1 VTRSFSFP
9 AIRSTHVRSVT
20 PENLAWLF
28 VCVLVGIVAVWYLS
42 VLASALLLVV
52 TLVAVRRMIRGRMQL
67 WQALILLALT
77 GFIILNYGFENYV
90 IGRVAG
96 APLLI
101 GEGLMFGGM
110 ALALWRCSSRVLREF
125 LSEPAVQCLLFLGGF
140 TALHLA
146 LEVPRYGVLA
156 LRDASM
162 FIEAVFVLA
171 GFLWLREL
179 GSIRVLNQWLF
190 GLLIANTFY
199 CYTFPF
205 AEQLQEMGPTSG
217 VFQPIALLGQYQHNS
232 EYLVA
237 GAIFSLWLAPSVVN
251 CPRWLLMAW
260 AGTQLAALVLLQTR
274 SCYVSLVVI
283 GLLLLLLK
291 DFGRAQQLAKIVM
304 VGLAGMALFV
314 GLVSILG
321 LHLRAR
327 VVNIDAESLEEHAL
341 SIFAVGDPNNRM
353 GQDEDR
359 LDWLAQVWDGTTAT
373 PMTFLVGQG
382 FGEPLLTDA
391 ENEGMAVR
399 EPHNSTVGVFGRLGL
414 VGVSVWLLF
423 LVMMLVRFIRVLRER
438 SALDT
443 EKKPLILWLFMFYVV
458 QLVLSTVQPSL
469 EFSHCALPFYFLLG
483 LGLAVTQP
491 GGTSVRSGVI
501 IVA

>member
-1 VTRSFSFP
+1 VTPSFSSY
-9 AIRSTHVRSVT
+9 AGSSALVRLAN
-20 PENLAWLF
+20 PQHLAWLLLCLLF
-28 VCVLVGIVAVWYLS
+28 GVAIVWYLPI
-42 VLASALLLVV
+42 LASTLLLVV
-52 TLVAVRRMIRGRMQL
+52 ALVAAHWMIRRRMQV

-96 APLLI
+96 VPLLI
-101 GEGLMFGGM
+101 GEGLMFGGLI
-110 ALALWRCSSRVLREF
+110 LALSRCSSRLLREF
-125 LSEPAVQCLLFLGGF
+125 LSEPAVQCLLLLGGF

-171 GFLWLREL
+171 GFLWLQEL
-179 GSIRVLNQWLF
+179 GSIRILNQWLLL
-190 GLLIANTFY
+190 LLIANTVY
-199 CYTFPF
+199 SYTFPYG
-205 AEQLQEMGPTSG
+205 EQLQEMAPTSG

-274 SCYVSLVVI
+274 SCYVSIVVI
-283 GLLLLLLK
+283 GLLLLLLR
-291 DFGRAQQLAKIVM
+291 DFGRAQQLAKLVV
-304 VGLAGMALFV
+304 VGLAGMVLFV
-314 GLVSILG
+314 ALVSILG
-321 LHLRAR
+321 LNLRAR
-327 VVNIDAESLEEHAL
+327 VVDINAESLEEHAL
-341 SIFAVGDPNNRM
+341 SIFAVGDHNNRM

-359 LDWLAQVWDGTTAT
+359 IDWLEQVWEGTTAT
-373 PMTFLVGQG
+373 PTTFLIGQG
-382 FGEPLLTDA
+382 FGEPLLKNA

-414 VGVSVWLLF
+414 IGVSIWLLF
-423 LVMMLVRFIRVLRER
+423 LAIMLVRFARALREP
-438 SALDT
+438 STLDA
-443 EKKPLILWLFMFYVV
+443 EKKSLILWLFMFYVV
-458 QLVLSTVQPSL
+458 QLILSTVQPSL

-483 LGLAVTQP
+483 LGLAITQP
-491 GGTSVRSGVI
+491 GVRSVGSEI
-501 IVA
+501 TNVA

>member
-1 VTRSFSFP
+1 MTPSFSSYVGG
-9 AIRSTHVRSVT
+9 STHVRLVN
-20 PENLAWLF
+20 PQHLAWLF
-28 VCVLVGIVAVWYLS
+28 LCVLVGVATVWYLPILGS
-42 VLASALLLVV
+42 TLFLVV
-52 TLVAVRRMIRGRMQL
+52 ALVAARWVIRRRMQV

-96 APLLI
+96 VPLLI
-101 GEGLMFGGM
+101 GEGLMFG
-110 ALALWRCSSRVLREF
+110 ALVLALWRCPSRVLRQF

-162 FIEAVFVLA
+162 FIEAVFLLA

-190 GLLIANTFY
+190 VLLIANTLY
-199 CYTFPF
+199 CYTFPYG
-205 AEQLQEMGPTSG
+205 EQLQEMAPTSG

-251 CPRWLLMAW
+251 CPQWLLMAW

-274 SCYVSLVVI
+274 SCYVSIVVI
-283 GLLLLLLK
+283 GVLLLFLK
-291 DFGRAQQLAKIVM
+291 DFARAQQLAKLVM
-304 VGLAGMALFV
+304 VGLAGMVLFV
-314 GLVSILG
+314 ALVSILG
-321 LHLRAR
+321 LTLRAR
-327 VVNIDAESLEEHAL
+327 VVDINPESLEEHAL

-359 LDWLAQVWDGTTAT
+359 LDWLAQVWEGTTAT
-373 PMTFLVGQG
+373 PTTFLVGQG
-382 FGEPLLTDA
+382 FGEPLLKDA

-414 VGVSVWLLF
+414 IGVSVWLLF
-423 LVMMLVRFIRVLRER
+423 LVIMLVRFIRVLRER

-443 EKKPLILWLFMFYVV
+443 EKKTLILWLFMFYVV
-458 QLVLSTVQPSL
+458 QLILSTVQPSL

-483 LGLAVTQP
+483 LGLAITQP
-491 GGTSVRSGVI
+491 GVGSVRSGVI
-501 IVA
+501 TVA